1 MLKLDAV
8 SGCYRSVLVSKQQEH
23 TRVIDKQQ
31 QSDWVE
37 SEPVEQ
43 YNDAEKIVTANASLL
58 FFHSLSGD

>member
-8 SGCYRSVLVSKQQEH
+8 SGCYRSVLVSEQQEH

-31 QSDWVE
+31 QSDGVE

-43 YNDAEKIVTANASLL
+43 YNDAEKIITANASLL
-58 FFHSLSGD
+58 